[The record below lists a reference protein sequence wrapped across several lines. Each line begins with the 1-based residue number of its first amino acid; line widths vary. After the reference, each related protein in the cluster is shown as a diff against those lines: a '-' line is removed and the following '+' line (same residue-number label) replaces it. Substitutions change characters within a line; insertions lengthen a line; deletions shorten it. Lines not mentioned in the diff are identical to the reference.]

1 MRHLPVVLAL
11 AFAGIHCG
19 PAATDVGETTS
30 DSEVVA
36 AQEKRPHTALP
47 ERDESD
53 GSSSGTART
62 PSEPL
67 VTSSA
72 TDASGATYTAGT
84 FTGNPVI
91 GGVRMKSRGD
101 VDVFVVKTSADGTP
115 VWARAIGSRSRES
128 APRVSVDADTGRVT
142 VIGMTTGEM
151 DCGDG
156 PLATFDETFFL
167 CTFYGRDGRSL
178 ESAAFPTGRQ

>member
-30 DSEVVA
+30 ESEIVA
-36 AQEKRPHTALP
+36 PEAAKRPHSAPPAAEDTDDAVAK
-47 ERDESD
+47 
-53 GSSSGTART
+53 GSTK
-62 PSEPL
+62 PL
-67 VTSSA
+67 VTSTT

-84 FTGNPVI
+84 FSGSRKI
-91 GGVRMKSRGD
+91 GGVVMTSRGD
-101 VDVFVVKTSADGTP
+101 LDVFLVKTAADGTP
-115 VWARAIGSRSRES
+115 VWARAIGSALKET
-128 APRVSVDADTGRVT
+128 APRISVESDTGRVT

-156 PLATFDETFFL
+156 PLATYEETFFL
-167 CTFYGRDGRSL
+167 CTFYGRDGATL